1 MAIFV
6 LQGKLMALPHTDTH
20 RQRQTHYIMLNVLQ
34 QYIYINIYIYIQ
46 THIYFN
52 RNKQKGKSTTQ
63 KVNKKKI

>member
-34 QYIYINIYIYIQ
+34 QYIYINIYIYIYK
-46 THIYFN
+46 HIYI
-52 RNKQKGKSTTQ
+52 STET
-63 KVNKKKI
+63 NKKANQLHKK